1 MQEVRNYVRKA
12 VEAFSMKDSDAFRSL
27 IMLEEGDPNLQQ
39 LQNALYNMTDES
51 IRSTVQKEANTD
63 SRQLKEL
70 ISNYLVFTIASC
82 LNKSTMIDVY
92 EHLSTCYGSFLSL
105 YTPPDAQW
113 LSSLLTDLSYSL
125 VDWAIVADQESPNA
139 KELRI
144 SDAASKHLSRAI
156 NIVINDKVSTEL
168 FESKK
173 TALYYLANLMF
184 RVYFKLKSTRL
195 MPTLINNIAKASVDL
210 SQYPMSQQVTH
221 QFYLGRYHLYQLDLR
236 RAERELSFAFRNR
249 PSLTNDQDSDR
260 IIYNN
265 GRLML
270 LYLTACRLCLGLFPS
285 EQLLHEYDLHSYF
298 APLMTAIK
306 TGNLNLLHQTLS
318 TPIFVAWF
326 VKKEIYFLLK
336 EKLDVLCWR
345 SLIRRTCLV
354 SRSLSNPP
362 QMRVPLDGLLDVVR
376 ALTSDTSYD
385 IFDVECITASL
396 LDQGYIRGYIHS
408 KKKVLVLSKAN
419 PFPTAYSVEVIEE
432 VLS

>member
-1 MQEVRNYVRKA
+1 MQEVRNYVHKA
-12 VEAFSMKDSDAFRSL
+12 VEAFSRKDSDAFCSL
-27 IMLEEGDPNLQQ
+27 IMLEEGDPSLQQ

-51 IRSTVQKEANTD
+51 IRSTVQKEAKTD

-70 ISNYLVFTIASC
+70 ISNYLVFAIASC

-113 LSSLLTDLSYSL
+113 LTPLLMNLSYSL
-125 VDWAIVADQESPNA
+125 VDWAIIADLESPNA

-168 FESKK
+168 VESKK
-173 TALYYLANLMF
+173 MALYYLANLMF

-249 PSLTNDQDSDR
+249 PSLTNDEDSDR

-298 APLMTAIK
+298 APLITAMK
-306 TGNLNLLHQTLS
+306 SGNLNLLHQTLS
-318 TPIFVAWF
+318 APIFVTWF

-336 EKLDVLCWR
+336 EKLD
-345 SLIRRTCLV
+345 
-354 SRSLSNPP
+354 
-362 QMRVPLDGLLDVVR
+362 
-376 ALTSDTSYD
+376 
-385 IFDVECITASL
+385 
-396 LDQGYIRGYIHS
+396 GYIRGYIHS